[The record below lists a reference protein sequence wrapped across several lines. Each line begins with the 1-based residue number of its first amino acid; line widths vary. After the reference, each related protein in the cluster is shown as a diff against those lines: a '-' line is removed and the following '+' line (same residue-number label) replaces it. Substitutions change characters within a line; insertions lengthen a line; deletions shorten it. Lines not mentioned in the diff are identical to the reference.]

1 MPTFLLSKLKPNGSG
16 TFPVADACDIEM
28 PDGTRL
34 SEFRSVYPVV
44 DGDGVATL
52 QPETY
57 YTFDEVSHLSVILD
71 NPADNLAHEFTFEF
85 IPTEDFDGL
94 TVTPPVSWVAEPQY
108 PAGKTVQVS
117 ILRGIGVMACA

>member
-1 MPTFLLSKLKPNGSG
+1 MAIKLTDTIESG
-16 TFPVADACDIEM
+16 GDFPVVSAEAVGM

-44 DGDGVATL
+44 DGVTNL

-57 YTFDEVSHLSVILD
+57 YTFGPVSELNVNLVEPD
-71 NPADNLAHEFTFEF
+71 DDLAHEFTFEF
-85 IPTEDFDGL
+85 VPADNFSGL
-94 TVTPPVSWVAEPQY
+94 RVSPAVSWVAEPQY